1 MTKHTRAPKVPPRW
15 PAQEEALQFA
25 LERPACMLDMEMGCG
40 KTRVAIDA
48 IMARI
53 EVRTVL
59 VVCPKAVM
67 GVWPREL
74 AKYAEEGS
82 YCTFQ
87 RKAGETVRKTAERL
101 WDFLNM
107 DKTAGQVTDR
117 IKRIV
122 VINYDSVWRKPLG
135 DYLVRLADRGDLQMV
150 VLDESHRAKAAGSKV
165 SKYLAML
172 GRRVPVRM
180 CLSGTPMANSP
191 LDVYGQYRFLDRSI
205 FGTNYESFK
214 QQYAVLGGPERKFVV
229 GYKNQQEL
237 MARFRSVAYTCRM
250 SDVADRIKLPE
261 ALPPVRVGV
270 ELPARDMST
279 LADLSEEFVAECA
292 GGFVTATNVL
302 VKMLRMQQICA
313 GFCPVQDAPLEDAE
327 TREINTAKADALR
340 SILQDL
346 PPDERVVVFCVFQ
359 HDLAEIRRVALLEG
373 RPAFEL
379 SGREHTLEDWA
390 DHYGDRGGVIAVQI
404 QAGAE
409 GVDMTCA
416 HHAVYFSLPH
426 SLALYDQSKARLYRP
441 GQDGRVSFL
450 HLVAEG
456 TVDEAMY
463 ESLQRKR
470 DVIDAIR
477 EGTFD
482 FGYMKR

>member
-1 MTKHTRAPKVPPRW
+1 MTVPPRW

-25 LERPACMLDMEMGCG
+25 LGRPACMLDMEMGTG

-48 IMARI
+48 IMARP

-74 AKYAEEGS
+74 EKYAEEGS
-82 YCTFQ
+82 YCIFQ
-87 RKAGETVRKTAERL
+87 RKPGETVQRTAARL
-101 WDFLNM
+101 WDFLNAENRPGGAATTV
-107 DKTAGQVTDR
+107 DSR
-117 IKRIV
+117 KRVI
-122 VINYDSVWRKPLG
+122 VINYDSVWRNPLG
-135 DYLVRLADRGDLQMV
+135 DYLVRVADHHGIDMV

-205 FGTNYESFK
+205 FGTSYEAFK

-229 GYKNQQEL
+229 GFKNQQEL
-237 MARFRSVAYTCRM
+237 MDRFRSIAYTCRM

-270 ELPARDMST
+270 ELPARDMRT

-327 TREINTAKADALR
+327 TRELNHAKADALR

-359 HDLAEIRRVALLEG
+359 HDLAEIRRVALLED

-379 SGREHTLEDWA
+379 SGREHTLEDWVGESGVH
-390 DHYGDRGGVIAVQI
+390 DGHGGVIAVQI

-426 SLALYDQSKARLYRP
+426 SLALYDQSRARLYRP
-441 GQDGRVSFL
+441 GQEQRVSFL

>member
-1 MTKHTRAPKVPPRW
+1 MAGYCSAPPRW

-25 LERPACMLDMEMGCG
+25 LGRPACMLDMEMGTG
-40 KTRVAIDA
+40 KTRVAIDS
-48 IMARI
+48 IMARP
-53 EVRTVL
+53 EVQTVL

-74 AKYAEEGS
+74 GKYAEEGS

-87 RKAGETVRKTAERL
+87 RKPGETVQKTAARL
-101 WDFLNM
+101 WDFLN
-107 DKTAGQVTDR
+107 AGNRPGGVAATVDAR
-117 IKRIV
+117 KRVI

-135 DYLVRLADRGDLQMV
+135 DYLVGLADRHEIQMV

-172 GRRVPVRM
+172 GRRIPVRM

-191 LDVYGQYRFLDRSI
+191 LDIYGQYRFLDCSI
-205 FGTNYESFK
+205 FGTSFERFR

-229 GYKNQQEL
+229 GFKNQQEL
-237 MARFRSVAYTCRM
+237 MDRFRSIAYTCRM

-270 ELPARDMST
+270 QLPARDMRT

-327 TREINTAKADALR
+327 TRELNTAKADALR
-340 SILQDL
+340 SILEDL

-359 HDLAEIRRVALLEG
+359 HDLAEISRVCHLIG
-373 RPAFEL
+373 RGYYEL
-379 SGREHTLEDWA
+379 SGREHRLEEWRDA
-390 DHYGDRGGVIAVQI
+390 SSPGSVIAVQI

-416 HHAVYFSLPH
+416 HHAIYFSLPH

-441 GQDGRVSFL
+441 GQEQRVSFL

-477 EGTFD
+477 DGSFD